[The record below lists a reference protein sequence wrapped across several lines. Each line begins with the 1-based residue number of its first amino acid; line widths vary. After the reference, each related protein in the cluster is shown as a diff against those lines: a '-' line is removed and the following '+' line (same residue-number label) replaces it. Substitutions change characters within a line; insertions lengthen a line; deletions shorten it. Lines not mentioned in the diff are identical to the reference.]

1 MKRWYWLSF
10 FTVAIATLGYVLVSA
25 ERTSATQATGTARI
39 VVKVMLTGTPKP
51 GRRLQLSADPV
62 CDKAHQGKP
71 AYTQEVEVSADGALK
86 NTLVSIDGVPGTYP
100 APSTPVV
107 LDQSACLYVPHV
119 VGVMVGQTLQILNSD
134 PTLHNIHA
142 VPVVNPG
149 FNVGQ
154 PVQGL
159 KSTRVFS
166 KPEAPFHVKCDVHG
180 WMSAYIGVFSRPF
193 FGVSN
198 DEGVVELKNLPAGT
212 FQLHAWQETY
222 GVKTENVTLAAGETR
237 QITITFKAS

>member
-1 MKRWYWLSF
+1 
-10 FTVAIATLGYVLVSA
+10 
-25 ERTSATQATGTARI
+25 
-39 VVKVMLTGTPKP
+39 
-51 GRRLQLSADPV
+51 
-62 CDKAHQGKP
+62 
-71 AYTQEVEVSADGALK
+71 
-86 NTLVSIDGVPGTYP
+86 
-100 APSTPVV
+100 
-107 LDQSACLYVPHV
+107 
-119 VGVMVGQTLQILNSD
+119 MVGQTLQILNSD

-180 WMSAYIGVFSRPF
+180 WMSAYIGVFSHPF